1 MAAAEPQAALLLPH
15 SRPASMMLVAN
26 RFTSHSKGPRIVSSK
41 SLMSKT
47 RRPSGAAYAP
57 RLRTWASPHSWVKIP
72 VWGST
77 ARSAA
82 ITGTAPR
89 KKPKGEAAMR
99 CHLVAMS
106 AGTRPTADAASAST
120 GSVCRSAERHRFCSC
135 RRTCLRRDCPKA
147 RRSGGGSTC
156 LMPIQQML
164 HLNID
169 RVGPTETNHVLIPG
183 NQLHIR
189 RSGLDIVF
197 LMDRP
202 FLLEA
207 GADGVGKLFR
217 QLARIVVV
225 VIFPEAVGREP
236 VQRRPAKGQIP
247 LQAARVRAAGQPAGP
262 VEQSKVARDQ
272 RRLFLRR
279 QAGPERVE
287 DGRVN
292 IGGLFAG
299 SEVVIEKHPFA
310 RVPEVLVDGRA
321 AGFRLLAP
329 RCRRLT
335 FMEQGGEVGQVA
347 FVLEEQAIQPD
358 GCVMMGGTTERAE
371 TETNVKA
378 RLAHRAVA
386 LVKVATQAIAVSP
399 GKPADHGMGRIATG
413 SGEHC
418 LLRRGRGLRRS
429 NQVGDVDVGMI
440 HQPVDDVDVVVA
452 VVGDIGHRTLPD
464 IEISRQAGLSGT
476 VDATQPE
483 IVIPARVRVSA
494 RQPFPLFAEI
504 GG

>member
-1 MAAAEPQAALLLPH
+1 MAAAAPQAALLLPD
-15 SRPASMMLVAN
+15 SRPARMKLVAN

-47 RRPSGAAYAP
+47 SRPSGATYAP
-57 RLRTWASPHSWVKIP
+57 SLRTWASPHSWVKMP

-82 ITGTAPR
+82 MTGTAPR
-89 KKPKGEAAMR
+89 KKPKGEAAIR
-99 CHLVAMS
+99 CHLIAIS
-106 AGTRPTADAASAST
+106 AGTRPTAEAARASM

-156 LMPIQQML
+156 LMLIQQML
-164 HLNID
+164 HLHID
-169 RVGPTETNHVLIPG
+169 RVRPTETNHILIPG
-183 NQLHIR
+183 DQLHVR

-202 FLLEA
+202 LLLEA
-207 GADGVGKLFR
+207 GADGVSKLFR
-217 QLARIVVV
+217 YPAGIIVVA
-225 VIFPEAVGREP
+225 IFPETVDGEP

-262 VEQSKVARDQ
+262 VKQSKVARDQ
-272 RRLFLRR
+272 RRLFLCR
-279 QAGPERVE
+279 QAGPERIE
-287 DGRVN
+287 DGRVYE
-292 IGGLFAG
+292 GGLFPG
-299 SEVVIEKHPFA
+299 GEVVIEEHPFTG
-310 RVPEVLVDGRA
+310 VPKVLVDGRA

-378 RLAHRAVA
+378 RLAHRPVA
-386 LVKVATQAIAVSP
+386 LVEVATQAIAMSP
-399 GKPADHGMGRIATG
+399 GKPADHGMGRIAAG

-418 LLRRGRGLRRS
+418 LLRRRRVFRCS
-429 NQVGDVDVGMI
+429 DQVAGVDVGMI
-440 HQPVDDVDVVVA
+440 YQPVDHVDVVVA